1 MRAIKRVPLSVDTMD
16 FLWKR
21 RLRVVAAGEKA
32 AHSSE
37 REDAQAR
44 KKAQYAEAQRL
55 WRGSYKGN
63 KAFDEVL
70 MVLREDM
77 APGHGY
83 CMYCE
88 YSHGSTIDHF
98 WPMEKDPTRAFAWDN
113 YLWSCSVCN
122 SVFKGTQFPLD
133 KRGLP
138 LLVNPTRDDPR
149 EHLQFTPHDGKLV
162 GCTPKG
168 EKTIQI
174 LGFDQRGDLDRTRAS
189 AFRMAQRLIVDYGDA
204 CAKDDSAR
212 AREAQRDLCCQPHA
226 SVLSALIEILESPGG
241 ALFIDERCAAV
252 LAAYPEIRSWV

>member
-1 MRAIKRVPLSVDTMD
+1 MRAIERVPLSADTMD

-32 AHSSE
+32 APSSQ
-37 REDAQAR
+37 REEAQDR
-44 KKAQYAEAQRL
+44 RQAQYAEAQRL
-55 WRGSYKGN
+55 WGGSYKDN
-63 KAFDEVL
+63 KAFDEVRK
-70 MVLREDM
+70 VLREDM

-88 YSHGSTIDHF
+88 YSPGSTIDHF

-113 YLWSCSVCN
+113 YLWSCSPCN
-122 SVFKGTQFPLD
+122 SDFKGTQFPLD
-133 KRGLP
+133 KSGRP

-174 LGFDQRGDLDRTRAS
+174 LGFDRRGDLDSTRAF
-189 AFRMAQRLIVDYGDA
+189 AFRNVQRLIIDYGDA

-212 AREAQRDLCCQPHA
+212 ALEAQRDLCCHPHA
-226 SVLSALIEILESPGG
+226 SVLSALIELLESPGG
-241 ALFIDERCAAV
+241 ARFVASRCADV
-252 LAAYPEIRSWV
+252 LAAYPEVRSWV